1 MAESPFVFHRNGRP
15 IIRFD
20 GPWNQACEAIG
31 IPRKLFHDLRRS
43 GARNL
48 RRAGVDEHVIQRI
61 GGWKTPSMFKRYD
74 IVDER
79 DLRDAGELLST
90 YLATAASTAPTI
102 VPFRRRA

>member
-1 MAESPFVFHRNGRP
+1 M
-15 IIRFD
+15 
-20 GPWNQACEAIG
+20 
-31 IPRKLFHDLRRS
+31 LFHDLRRS

-79 DLRDAGELLST
+79 DLRDAGERLST
-90 YLATAASTAPTI
+90 YLVTAATTVPTV
-102 VPFRRRA
+102 VPLRRRA